1 MCGIF
6 GIVNYSPKLGSDK
19 AKAYGELTKALTKNS
34 QIRGRDA
41 SGICL
46 ISNDAARVYKD
57 NIEGSSMIGRNKFL
71 NIIKESNLKNGMRS
85 LIGHT
90 RAQTKGPHIYNV
102 NNHPIVAN
110 KVIGVHNGMVINDDS
125 LFRMYKHII
134 SREGL
139 VDSEIIFRLIDMY
152 VAKGHDLVTATK
164 KTSRELHGSYVC
176 AFIHVDY
183 PDYLT
188 IFSGDYSPDATID
201 IYNDL
206 KLMVFASTTSIL
218 RKSIIESGKRLE
230 TNLFEKEPD
239 TTIYLSKQSGI
250 RINASNGKI
259 FAFKLDLSNS
269 SSGFY
274 HPWGGAYCL

>member
-19 AKAYGELTKALTKNS
+19 AKAYGELTKALIKNS

-57 NIEGSSMIGRNKFL
+57 DIEGSS
-71 NIIKESNLKNGMRS
+71 
-85 LIGHT
+85 T

-110 KVIGVHNGMVINDDS
+110 KVIGVHNGMIANDDL
-125 LFRMYKHII
+125 LFRTYKHVI

-152 VAKGHDLVTATK
+152 VAKGYDLVTATK
-164 KTSRELHGSYVC
+164 KTSKELYGSYVC
-176 AFIHVDY
+176 AFVHVDY

-188 IFSGDYSPDATID
+188 LFSGDYSPDATID
-201 IYNDL
+201 IYKDL

-218 RKSIIESGKRLE
+218 RKSTLEAGKSLDV
-230 TNLFEKEPD
+230 NLFWEEPD
-239 TTIYLSKQSGI
+239 TTIYLPKQSGI
-250 RINASNGKI
+250 RINTSNGKI
-259 FAFKLDLSNS
+259 FAFDIDLSKS
-269 SSGFY
+269 SSRFH
-274 HPWGGAYCL
+274 HPWSGVYCL

>member
-19 AKAYGELTKALTKNS
+19 AKAYGELTKALIKNS

-57 NIEGSSMIGRNKFL
+57 DIEGSSMIGRSKFL
-71 NIIKESNLKNGMRS
+71 NIIKESNFKNGMRS

-110 KVIGVHNGMVINDDS
+110 KVIGVHNGMIANDDL
-125 LFRMYKHII
+125 LFRTYKHVI

-152 VAKGHDLVTATK
+152 VAKGYDLVTATK
-164 KTSRELHGSYVC
+164 KTSKELYGSYVC
-176 AFIHVDY
+176 AFVHVDY

-188 IFSGDYSPDATID
+188 LFSGDYSPDATID
-201 IYNDL
+201 IYKDL

-218 RKSIIESGKRLE
+218 RKSTLEAGKSLDV
-230 TNLFEKEPD
+230 NLFWEEPD
-239 TTIYLSKQSGI
+239 TTIYLPKQSGI
-250 RINASNGKI
+250 RINTSNGKI
-259 FAFKLDLSNS
+259 FAFDIDLSKS
-269 SSGFY
+269 SSRFH
-274 HPWGGAYCL
+274 HPWSGVYCL